1 MDEERDEILDEIE
14 QIEEQLMENETLE
27 SEEENLLSRYNEQK
41 KDQLNLVDQQIEE
54 VDDKLNQTTAL
65 LQSIQQEC

>member
-27 SEEENLLSRYNEQK
+27 SEEENFLSRYNEQK
-41 KDQLNLVDQQIEE
+41 KD
-54 VDDKLNQTTAL
+54 
-65 LQSIQQEC
+65 

>member
-1 MDEERDEILDEIE
+1 LESQNLKIEELRNKEDLIDEERDEILDEIE

-41 KDQLNLVDQQIEE
+41 KD
-54 VDDKLNQTTAL
+54 
-65 LQSIQQEC
+65 

>member
-1 MDEERDEILDEIE
+1 MDQERDEILDEIE

>member
-1 MDEERDEILDEIE
+1 LESQNLKIEELRNKEDLMDEERDEILDEIE

-41 KDQLNLVDQQIEE
+41 KD
-54 VDDKLNQTTAL
+54 
-65 LQSIQQEC
+65 

>member
-54 VDDKLNQTTAL
+54 VQTKTHE
-65 LQSIQQEC
+65 I

>member
-1 MDEERDEILDEIE
+1 LESQNLKIEELRNKEDLIDEERDEILDEIE

-41 KDQLNLVDQQIEE
+41 RISLIW
-54 VDDKLNQTTAL
+54 
-65 LQSIQQEC
+65 